1 MAEEWNGDF
10 DPIRDDPEERRVL
23 FAALDSFRYA
33 LQQKASHLVPV
44 VLRLFTISKIYTEY
58 TMRAFY
64 SFRTLYCNLPTL
76 TNAILY
82 ASHVPYHITVVAVQ
96 NISFDVARTKVL
108 AHVANTV
115 ERLTTM

>member
-1 MAEEWNGDF
+1 MAEEWNGGF

-33 LQQKASHLVPV
+33 LQEKAFHLVPV
-44 VLRLFTISKIYTEY
+44 VLRLFTISNTCTEY
-58 TMRAFY
+58 TMRAIHF
-64 SFRTLYCNLPTL
+64 SRIYCDLPTR

-82 ASHVPYHITVVAVQ
+82 ASHVPYRIIVVAVQ
-96 NISFDVARTKVL
+96 TITFNIARTKVL

-115 ERLTTM
+115 ERLITI

>member
-1 MAEEWNGDF
+1 MAGEWNGDF

-33 LQQKASHLVPV
+33 LHEKAFHLIPV
-44 VLRLFTISKIYTEY
+44 FSVLRLFMISKICVQYP
-58 TMRAFY
+58 MRAIC
-64 SFRTLYCNLPTL
+64 SFKALYCNLPPL
-76 TNAILY
+76 TDAIIACFL
-82 ASHVPYHITVVAVQ
+82 PNTVIAVQ
-96 NISFDVARTKVL
+96 IVTFDVARTKVL